1 MVRRNNIFAN
11 LDWISILLW
20 VVMIA
25 FGWMNIY
32 SANMME
38 ADTGIF
44 DLSQRFGK
52 QLLWIGASILLA
64 VLLIVLDA
72 KFYIYFSYFLY
83 AALILIL
90 LGVLVFGKEIN
101 GAKSWFVIGGFQL
114 QPSEFAKPITAL
126 ALANL
131 LTSHSYN
138 LRKFWHLVKAVA
150 IIMLPP
156 LLILLQ
162 PDLGSVLVYF
172 AFIFVLFREG
182 FSANIMLMLAALMFL
197 FFATLMLDKAIVL
210 LILIIVSLVF
220 YMIEAKSF
228 KKGAVNAAWITGLFG
243 VLFGF
248 NHLLDTGFSLFILG
262 LATVIPFSVVLAI
275 KGFRTREYAHLN
287 ILAGVIIAIAFII
300 SVDFAMNNILKPHQ
314 QHRIY
319 VTLGLEDDPQGVGYN
334 VNQSKIAIGSGGFS
348 GKGYLNGTQTKLH
361 FVPEQSTDFI
371 FCTVGEEWGF
381 LGTTFVILLYIGFL
395 FRMIILAERQRSS
408 FSRIFGYGFIAIL
421 FTHFAINI
429 GMTIGLLPVIG
440 IPLPFFSYG
449 GSSLWAFSMF
459 LFIFLR
465 LDTSRLEL
473 LR

>member
-138 LRKFWHLVKAVA
+138 LRKFWHLVKAGA

-172 AFIFVLFREG
+172 AY
-182 FSANIMLMLAALMFL
+182 
-197 FFATLMLDKAIVL
+197 
-210 LILIIVSLVF
+210 SLVLNPF
-220 YMIEAKSF
+220 MANTTE
-228 KKGAVNAAWITGLFG
+228 KGITVASPRMKREKPVSNRWLNPNSTPNNPVIHAAFT
-243 VLFGF
+243 
-248 NHLLDTGFSLFILG
+248 
-262 LATVIPFSVVLAI
+262 APF
-275 KGFRTREYAHLN
+275 LN
-287 ILAGVIIAIAFII
+287 
-300 SVDFAMNNILKPHQ
+300 DFA
-314 QHRIY
+314 
-319 VTLGLEDDPQGVGYN
+319 
-334 VNQSKIAIGSGGFS
+334 S
-348 GKGYLNGTQTKLH
+348 
-361 FVPEQSTDFI
+361 
-371 FCTVGEEWGF
+371 
-381 LGTTFVILLYIGFL
+381 
-395 FRMIILAERQRSS
+395 II
-408 FSRIFGYGFIAIL
+408 
-421 FTHFAINI
+421 
-429 GMTIGLLPVIG
+429 
-440 IPLPFFSYG
+440 
-449 GSSLWAFSMF
+449 
-459 LFIFLR
+459 
-465 LDTSRLEL
+465 
-473 LR
+473 